1 MKKAIRQLESYMP
14 LVDMVILLLDAR
26 VPGSSLNPD
35 LQRLIGSRKCVYV
48 LNKADLAE
56 PAVTSNWL
64 NWFASRGQKSISMS
78 ANGSG
83 IASKLI
89 KAIEEVREDVTEVR
103 IAKKRIDREVKIMV
117 LGIPNSGKSTL
128 INKIAGKTVV
138 ATGKK
143 AGLTRGLQW
152 ISLRNDIKMLDV
164 PGIFY
169 PRLRDEIQAWHLAAV
184 GSAREVAFPID
195 ELAGEILLFLKSKN
209 HEFTIGMPD
218 TSVEEMLSFAG
229 KKKNFI
235 LKQGK
240 VDYERTS
247 MWIMTCFR
255 DGDFGQFSLEVPD
268 FEK

>member
-1 MKKAIRQLESYMP
+1 MKKALRQLESYMP

-26 VPGSSLNPD
+26 VPESSLNPD
-35 LQRLIGSRKCVYV
+35 LQRLIGSHKCVYV

-56 PAVTSNWL
+56 SAVTSNWL
-64 NWFASRGQKSISMS
+64 NWFSTQGYKSISMS

-83 IASKLI
+83 IAGKLI
-89 KAIEEVREDVTEVR
+89 KAIEEVRDGVTEKHA
-103 IAKKRIDREVKIMV
+103 IKKRIDREVRIMV

-128 INKIAGKTVV
+128 INKIAGKAVV

-152 ISLRNDIKMLDV
+152 IALRNDIKMLDV

-169 PRLRDEIQAWHLAAV
+169 PRLKDEEQAWHLAAV
-184 GSAREVAFPID
+184 GAAREVAFPID

-209 HEFTIGMPD
+209 HDITADMPD
-218 TSVEEMLSFAG
+218 TSIEEMLLFIG

-240 VDYERTS
+240 IDYERTA
-247 MWIMTCFR
+247 MWIITGFR
-255 DGDFGQFSLEVPD
+255 DGTFGKFSLEAPT